1 ERTAAG
7 GFGGNVRHGDTRRAG
22 AGTLRGNPELYGA
35 AAGREGGFLPRMTR
49 ITRIYADL
57 AEASANTALFT
68 CFSSDGLPAPILPRP
83 DPCNPRKSVAN
94 PLLLLHAPG
103 SLAEA

>member
-1 ERTAAG
+1 
-7 GFGGNVRHGDTRRAG
+7 
-22 AGTLRGNPELYGA
+22 
-35 AAGREGGFLPRMTR
+35 MTR

-83 DPCNPRKSVAN
+83 DPCNPRKSVAEKIFAF
-94 PLLLLHAPG
+94 PAF
-103 SLAEA
+103 LALSV